1 MKTAT
6 GIKISGGIAVG
17 KLKLYRPKTY
27 EISEEKAD
35 DPASELERFESAR
48 EKVREQQRALHE
60 KVVAEAGE
68 DSAAVFEVH
77 EMMLDDRMVNACRE
91 IITDQKHK
99 AEYAVRR
106 GFDNALRQFRDMAD
120 PYFRARSADVEDLK
134 IAMLDALFGNEPDS
148 LPVTEPS
155 ILVADDLT
163 PSEMVRLDRSLLL
176 GIVMREGST
185 NSHTAILARSFG
197 LPAIIRCRE
206 VEDDWDGKYAA
217 LDGYDSRLYIEPPRE
232 LIDSLMA
239 KRKDE
244 LEKETLLSELKGKPS
259 TTIDGHNIKVYA
271 NICDPSE
278 VEAVLSNDAEG
289 VGLFRSEF
297 IYLNSRT
304 DPPEE
309 EQYRAYRKV
318 LEALAPRPV
327 VIRTSDIGADK
338 AIEYL
343 DLEKEENPALGYRAI
358 RICLSRKDFFKRQL
372 RALLRAAAH
381 GNLGIMFPMITC
393 LSEVREC
400 KEILGECR
408 RERENEGTET
418 GNPDTGIMI

>member
-1 MKTAT
+1 
-6 GIKISGGIAVG
+6 
-17 KLKLYRPKTY
+17 
-27 EISEEKAD
+27 
-35 DPASELERFESAR
+35 
-48 EKVREQQRALHE
+48 
-60 KVVAEAGE
+60 
-68 DSAAVFEVH
+68 
-77 EMMLDDRMVNACRE
+77 
-91 IITDQKHK
+91 
-99 AEYAVRR
+99 
-106 GFDNALRQFRDMAD
+106 
-120 PYFRARSADVEDLK
+120 
-134 IAMLDALFGNEPDS
+134 
-148 LPVTEPS
+148 
-155 ILVADDLT
+155 
-163 PSEMVRLDRSLLL
+163 LL

-217 LDGYDSRLYIEPPRE
+217 LDGYDSKLYIEPPRE

-244 LEKETLLSELKGKPS
+244 LEKETLLSELKGKQS
-259 TTIDGHNIKVYA
+259 TTIDGHNMKVYA

-278 VEAVLSNDAEG
+278 VEGVLSNDADG

-372 RALLRAAAH
+372 RALLRASAH

-400 KEILGECR
+400 KEVLGECR
-408 RERENEGTET
+408 RELENEGTET
-418 GNPDTGIMI
+418 GNPETGIMIETPAAALLADELAEEVDFFSLGTNDLTQYTCAIDRQNEKIAAFLDTHNPAVLKLIQMTVEAGHRHNIRVGICGELGADLSLTETFLRMGVDELSVNPGSVLPLRKQIRSITLGENESPG